1 VKALS
6 GYITALKAAPKQIT
20 GLFKGPKKVKHIAF
34 AAGGAVGTYF
44 LGGMA
49 VSSLLV
55 PTLNKVGAGNLMNNA
70 VAKRVIG
77 GLVPFTLGYIGSKL
91 IKGEVGKSLMVGG
104 AVASLLE
111 IASPGMVAKLL
122 YRVPGVGAP
131 AVATVAAA
139 APAAAAGPVHGMDG
153 LGGYVD
159 SPSYQGTGGYV
170 DSPSYQGTGGYVDSP
185 SYQGTGDDEGMD
197 DDSLASGEL
206 ADGYVD
212 SAADYLN
219 SYLTAGSEAPVSAN

>member
-1 VKALS
+1 MKALS

-159 SPSYQGTGGYV
+159 SPSYQGTG
-170 DSPSYQGTGGYVDSP
+170 
-185 SYQGTGDDEGMD
+185 DDEGMD